1 MKINQIKKQVDHLIM
16 DSCSLLK
23 TRMKELDIYPTNTT
37 GDVLTAAKVIV
48 LRHKDLQSK
57 VAKIKSEVSYTNSR
71 TCPLKVF
78 NYFNFLFVF

>member
-1 MKINQIKKQVDHLIM
+1 MKISQIKKQVDHLIV

-48 LRHKDLQSK
+48 LRHKDLQAK
-57 VAKIKSEVSYTNSR
+57 VAKVKNEVSFTIFMN
-71 TCPLKVF
+71 VI
-78 NYFNFLFVF
+78 YFIYKYIIFSIC

>member
-1 MKINQIKKQVDHLIM
+1 LKINQIKKQVDHLIK

-48 LRHKDLQSK
+48 LRHKDLQIK
-57 VAKIKSEVSYTNSR
+57 VAKMKNEVN
-71 TCPLKVF
+71 LKYITVI
-78 NYFNFLFVF
+78 LRKITISL